1 MTINSDIVV
10 IGGGPA
16 GLACAITLS
25 KKNYDVTVIEQTS
38 KVTEKPGEILPPG
51 IEPILEQLGVLNQFM
66 SKKFL
71 QHDGHFVDWNNISDF
86 QSFHDTLD
94 WKGFQIWRPDFDS
107 ILLEHAKKSGVR
119 IISSC
124 KALSPI
130 TKYSRIIGVN
140 SDFGAIYSKILIDAS
155 GRQHWLSKQMN
166 IFLINY
172 SGKITVNFGY
182 ATGDTV
188 CDSPIMRSIDSGW
201 IWIAKIQP
209 KLFQWIRLSFYDQ
222 IPYNWIP
229 DDLKMLKK
237 YGSTRRMDLT
247 WRITSKPAGLGYFIV
262 GDASSVLDP
271 ASSHG
276 VLKALMSGMMTA
288 YLISKIH
295 NDSTVEE
302 QAIEEYSKWIKDWFF
317 HDVKKLKDLYKMHP
331 NPPNWV
337 LQNESK
343 SIVN

>member
-16 GLACAITLS
+16 GLACAISLV
-25 KKNYDVTVIEQTS
+25 KKNYDVTIIEQTH
-38 KVTEKPGEILPPG
+38 KITEKPGEILHPG

-71 QHDGHFVDWNNISDF
+71 RHDGNFIDWNDESNF

-94 WKGFQIWRPDFDS
+94 WKGFQVWRPDFDS
-107 ILLEHAKKSGVR
+107 ILLDQAKKLGVK

-124 KALSPI
+124 RALSPI
-130 TKYSRIIGVN
+130 MTHDRIIGINTDCGV
-140 SDFGAIYSKILIDAS
+140 IYSKVLIDAS

-166 IFLINY
+166 IPLTNY

-182 ATGDTV
+182 VTGDAV
-188 CDSPIMRSIDSGW
+188 YDSPIMSSIDDGW
-201 IWIAKIQP
+201 VWIAKIQP
-209 KLFQWIRLSFYDQ
+209 KFFQWIRLNFHKQ
-222 IPYNWIP
+222 IPYDWIP
-229 DDLKMLKK
+229 DNLKTLKK

-247 WRITSKPAGLGYFIV
+247 WRLTSKPAGLGYFIV

-276 VLKALMSGMMTA
+276 VLKALMSGMMA
-288 YLISKIH
+288 AHLISRIYD
-295 NDSTVEE
+295 DSSVEE
-302 QAIEEYSKWIKDWFF
+302 QSIEEYSKWIKDWFF
-317 HDVKKLKDLYKMHP
+317 HDVEKLKDLYRTHV

-337 LQNESK
+337 LQNDVK